1 VISAGGA
8 RRPSRASTTSS
19 ARRWSVIAQS
29 TIRHVCNP
37 SHWRDTAS
45 PPMFRIVCAV
55 PRPGVKPRAADIQ
68 HAAHQLDRV
77 LGLLCGDEPE
87 RSRAPRWACGPRGA
101 AAAGRRARRSSG
113 PPRGPRRRG
122 SGGSN
127 CAATAARPPSS
138 ASELRNRLA
147 VALEQADHLT
157 AELGRIRSWPE
168 HQAFAVPLSA
178 VARDRVAPR
187 PPLRSC
193 ALRSLRL
200 GLRKLDPALQAGHRG
215 PPTSPLRSTL

>member
-1 VISAGGA
+1 VPAARAGHLERRRRARHAGGRSSLS
-8 RRPSRASTTSS
+8 RRSD
-19 ARRWSVIAQS
+19 
-29 TIRHVCNP
+29 VCNP

-45 PPMFRIVCAV
+45 PPMFRIVCDV

-138 ASELRNRLA
+138 AASCGTVLPL
-147 VALEQADHLT
+147 
-157 AELGRIRSWPE
+157 
-168 HQAFAVPLSA
+168 PLSRLTTSRRNSGEYGA
-178 VARDRVAPR
+178 GLNTRRSQFLSAR
-187 PPLRSC
+187 LR
-193 ALRSLRL
+193 AIV
-200 GLRKLDPALQAGHRG
+200 
-215 PPTSPLRSTL
+215 